1 VSPSDDLLA
10 ELASDDAIHAELQ
23 AAIDGVNH
31 GVSHA
36 EQIKS
41 FEVLTTIFTVE
52 SGELTPTMKVKR
64 SVVIAKQA
72 DAISRIYQR

>member
-1 VSPSDDLLA
+1 VA
-10 ELASDDAIHAELQ
+10 ELASDDAVRSELQ
-23 AAIDGVNH
+23 AAIDDVNR

-41 FEVLTTIFTVE
+41 FEVLETSFTVE

-64 SVVIAKQA
+64 AAVMKNQTS
-72 DAISRIYQR
+72 AISHIYQR